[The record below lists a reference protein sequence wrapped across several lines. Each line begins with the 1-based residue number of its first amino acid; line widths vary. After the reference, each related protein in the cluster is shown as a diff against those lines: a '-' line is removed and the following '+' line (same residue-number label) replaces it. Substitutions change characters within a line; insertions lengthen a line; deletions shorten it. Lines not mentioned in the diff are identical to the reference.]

1 MQDPSFSYSRPFF
14 GSFCG
19 TLSPSRRQM
28 GIRINRVFLSTVHA
42 NEAKRRALECIY
54 CGLSGCF
61 SLRTADFSTAMRIY
75 PVAMRRS

>member
-1 MQDPSFSYSRPFF
+1 MRPL
-14 GSFCG
+14 G
-19 TLSPSRRQM
+19 LLLVAA